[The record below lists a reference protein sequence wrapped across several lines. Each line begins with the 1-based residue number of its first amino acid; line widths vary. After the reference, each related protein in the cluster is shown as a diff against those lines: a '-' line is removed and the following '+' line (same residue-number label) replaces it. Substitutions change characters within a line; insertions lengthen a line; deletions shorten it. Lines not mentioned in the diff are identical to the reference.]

1 MRDETPAP
9 HWPDLAG
16 RLNGRRHV
24 LPVRVYFEDTDAGG
38 IVYHASYIRWFER
51 GRSDFLRLLG
61 LHHTAMM
68 AAGPE
73 GEGMI
78 FVVRRITVDYL
89 KPARLDDVLEIVTEP
104 GAAGVSSLT
113 LVQEAHRD
121 GATICRAEVVCV
133 LISGKGKP
141 LRLKSA
147 LPPALAAFFD
157 AAQGR

>member
-9 HWPDLAG
+9 HWPDLSG
-16 RLNGRRHV
+16 RLQGRRHV

-89 KPARLDDVLEIVTEP
+89 KPARLDDVLEIITEP
-104 GAAGVSSLT
+104 GQTGVSSLT
-113 LVQEAHRD
+113 LVQEAVRAD
-121 GATICRAEVVCV
+121 TTICRAEVVCV

-141 LRLKSA
+141 LRLRSA
-147 LPPALAAFFD
+147 LPPELATFFNG
-157 AAQGR
+157 AQQ

>member
-1 MRDETPAP
+1 MTDASLP
-9 HWPDLAG
+9 WPDLAG
-16 RLNGRRHV
+16 RLAGRGHV

-68 AAGPE
+68 TAGE
-73 GEGMI
+73 AGEGMI

-89 KPARLDDVLEIVTEP
+89 KPARLDDVLEISTTP
-104 GAAGVSSLT
+104 GGTGVSSLT
-113 LVQEAHRD
+113 LVQEAVRE
-121 GATICRAEVVCV
+121 GVVICRAEVVCV
-133 LISGKGKP
+133 LINRAGKP

-147 LPPALAAFFD
+147 LTPEIAAFFTSST
-157 AAQGR
+157 Q